1 MEIEGFPSCNSRTR
15 GVLLAHLHL
24 PEKGSQGL
32 KNKQTTIK
40 NKKAFILFPFGGKN
54 IIGIQRE
61 GRASYRGRNGKTR
74 RAALGSR
81 REGDT
86 EGTKGCSEVRG
97 GRSDPFAPRPRGSLE
112 GRGSPSWFSLFSGL
126 LLFFLSLL
134 CLLLLLLKLEGS
146 TLPDPKRVGLGARLF
161 ARLPLGVGG
170 EGRGRGGGDTPGSL
184 QPSVAS
190 LSRAPKDRGSK

>member
-1 MEIEGFPSCNSRTR
+1 MEIEGSPSCNSRTR

-32 KNKQTTIK
+32 KNKQTIK

-126 LLFFLSLL
+126 LLFF
-134 CLLLLLLKLEGS
+134 
-146 TLPDPKRVGLGARLF
+146 
-161 ARLPLGVGG
+161 
-170 EGRGRGGGDTPGSL
+170 
-184 QPSVAS
+184 S
-190 LSRAPKDRGSK
+190 LSPLLVVAVAKIGRKHFA